1 LRRLQSPNYFQFPA
15 RLSGGPDHAR
25 ERHRRSA
32 PGKSRMTAEVID
44 LAMHRSARAARDMGC
59 IAGDMADWNEA
70 LVEFNLA
77 MGELQGAMAQ
87 FGYSLAAADLLNSGI
102 PQAPCDVEA

>member
-1 LRRLQSPNYFQFPA
+1 VHTGLGWINL
-15 RLSGGPDHAR
+15 
-25 ERHRRSA
+25 
-32 PGKSRMTAEVID
+32 TAEVID

-102 PQAPCDVEA
+102 PQAPCDVEG